1 MNKSNDDN
9 IFIKLINK
17 IGRHPQFKD
26 ILMMISG
33 IIMLVT
39 ALVLISFKY
48 HYLELSVVELRIAYG
63 ITLVVTVLDFLLVFS
78 SCFEFLHKVG
88 INEKLLKIEEK
99 REEIENKIKN
109 NNGNVLDVIKLNL
122 NHLDEYYTIDK
133 YHNKLSYN
141 VTTFM
146 IAAGFI
152 CILITIVI
160 FFVKPDKYI
169 IATVTGFAGIIAEY
183 IGATSLILYK
193 ESTKHIDEF
202 IERLTYLQKVMLAVE
217 LADKLPHKK
226 RNTQIELIITGLI
239 TINNKNIED
248 LKMKKSGH

>member
-99 REEIENKIKN
+99 REEIENN
-109 NNGNVLDVIKLNL
+109 
-122 NHLDEYYTIDK
+122 YTIDK